1 MYLTVTY
8 ALYSLLLIILL
19 YMNEPGMG
27 WVELGLHVALL
38 EDGFAHVLVERRRDV
53 EQATLD
59 EFTHALHP
67 RLLALQRASLQW

>member
-1 MYLTVTY
+1 
-8 ALYSLLLIILL
+8 
-19 YMNEPGMG
+19 MG